1 MQRPSFQ
8 LRMAMQLGEKTAG
21 EFGFTDFPIDPRK
34 IKAVKDISIYTKDSA
49 GGISGAL
56 IIANSKF
63 SILHSTEFNNEGFEN
78 FCLSHELGHY
88 FLPDHPEIIMRQG
101 GTHYS
106 RAGFTENTSI
116 ELEADHFA
124 SGLLMPSDLTR
135 KLLSRTTIGLDGI
148 LSLADRARASRTAAA
163 IRAAECSTYPIAVI
177 VSREVKVSYAFL
189 SDGFKKLGKLAFLR
203 KGTPLP
209 PSLTKDFNAN
219 PDNVLRAKRQCASTT
234 LHDWFDGPRGVELDE
249 EIVGLGAYGFTLT
262 VLSNDNLPVDPDET
276 EDEEA
281 DLKERWK
288 PRFAYG
294 R

>member
-1 MQRPSFQ
+1 
-8 LRMAMQLGEKTAG
+8 MQLGEKTAT
-21 EFGFTDFPIDPRK
+21 EFGFTDFPVDPRK
-34 IKAVKDISIYTKDSA
+34 IAAAKDISIYAKDSV

-56 IIANSKF
+56 IIAENKF
-63 SILHSTEFNNEGFEN
+63 SILHSTEFNNEGFQN

-101 GTHYS
+101 GTHFS

-135 KLLSRTTIGLDGI
+135 KLLSRATIGLDGI

-163 IRAAECSTYPIAVI
+163 IRAAECASYPIAVI
-177 VSREVKVSYAFL
+177 VSREDKVAYAFL
-189 SDGFKKLGKLAFLR
+189 SDGFKQLGKLAFLR
-203 KGTPLP
+203 KGTLLP
-209 PSLTKDFNAN
+209 ASLTKDFNAN
-219 PDNVLRAKRQCASTT
+219 TDNVLCAKRQCASTT
-234 LHDWFDGPRGVELDE
+234 LHDWFDGPRSVELDE
-249 EIVGLGAYGFTLT
+249 EVLGLGAYGFTLT
-262 VLSNDNLPVDPDET
+262 VLSSDSLSVDPDEDD
-276 EDEEA
+276 DEEA
-281 DLKERWK
+281 DLQERWK